1 MLQNYIRIAWRNLLK
16 HKAIS
21 LINLIGLSFSISF
34 CFLLFLYIRH
44 EQSYDT
50 FHRNGKRLFRMEM
63 THVWGNSPDQKS
75 QIVWPAKVAEDLVK
89 TFPQVKSVTRLKP
102 EGAQLVRVR
111 NEVFKEPNILYAD
124 ANFFQT
130 FSFPLLKGSSAGVLS
145 SLNGVVLSAS
155 AAKQLF
161 GNANPIGQTLTL
173 INDSAHLLTVSGVAA
188 DAPANS
194 SIQFDVVI
202 PVTANPDYT
211 ENMQSGFNEC
221 NYFYVAELAGGV
233 SVPAF
238 EKQLLPWIRSY
249 FNEYYSDFD
258 VKDRESFHWHF
269 RPLAEAH
276 YNASGDWGHYTSSR
290 NIYQLACLVL
300 VILLIASLNY
310 VLLTVS
316 NAAARSQEVGVRK
329 VMGAG
334 KRGIILQFWVET
346 QVIVV
351 IAVVIG
357 LSLAL
362 ILLPFFNQIMG
373 EELRFADLPGW
384 ETGLTAV
391 VLSIG
396 LGLLAGYYPALLL
409 SRMRAVSVIKSFRT
423 FKVNPRFSRILVVVQ
438 YTACIVLMM
447 AAFVIDRQMRYVSNK
462 DLGFD
467 KEQVLL
473 VENPSYDGDFT
484 RRVRER
490 LGAFAQTDPDIVGY
504 AGMAG
509 SLDGGGNDNGF
520 KLNGDQYWLRQVS
533 VDYNYFN
540 FLGLKFVQG
549 RPFSPDIRMDTSA
562 KIRPSVINETLFKL
576 LGKDAQLGVYNKTI
590 RSTIIGV
597 VKDYHFESLS
607 KTIMPEQHVLLGG
620 YQRYFM
626 FKVRAGKTREVVERL
641 GKEWRQITGSYPF
654 DYTFLD
660 EAVAAMYKPEMR
672 WQSAI
677 RNASLFA
684 IFISCLG
691 LFGLSAINAANRTKE
706 IGIRKV
712 LGASIRDIAVLLSR
726 SFVGMVVVALLI
738 ATPVA
743 WWLMNGWLE
752 DFAYRIHISW
762 WMFGLVGLCALVIA
776 LGTVSIQ
783 AIRAA
788 VVNPVD
794 SLRTE

>member
-21 LINLIGLSFSISF
+21 LINLIGLSLSISF

-50 FHRNGKRLFRMEM
+50 FHKKGKHLFRMEM
-63 THVWGNSPDQKS
+63 TQAWGNSTDQKS
-75 QIVWPAKVAEDLVK
+75 QIVWPAKVAQDMVA
-89 TFPQVKSVTRLKP
+89 TFPEVRSITRLKP
-102 EGAQLVRVR
+102 EGAQLVKVR
-111 NEVFKEPNILYAD
+111 NAVFKEPNILYAD

-130 FSFPLLKGSSAGVLS
+130 FSFPLLKGSPARALS

-173 INDSAHLLTVSGVAA
+173 VDDTAHLLTVSAVAA

-194 SIQFDVVI
+194 SLQFDVVI

-221 NYFYVAELAGGV
+221 SYFYIAELADGV
-233 SVPAF
+233 SAPAF

-249 FNEYYSDFD
+249 FKEYYSDFD
-258 VKDRESFHWHF
+258 VKDKDSFHWHF
-269 RPLAEAH
+269 RLLSEAH
-276 YNASGDWGHYTSSR
+276 YNASGDWGHYTSAR

-334 KRGIILQFWVET
+334 KRSIILQFWVET
-346 QVIVV
+346 QVVV
-351 IAVVIG
+351 GIAVVIG
-357 LSLAL
+357 LNLAL
-362 ILLPFFNQIMG
+362 ILLPFFNQLMG
-373 EELRFADLPGW
+373 EELRFGDLSGW
-384 ETGLTAV
+384 ETMLATV
-391 VLSIG
+391 VLCVG

-409 SRMRAVSVIKSFRT
+409 SKMRVVSVIKSFRT
-423 FKVNPRFSRILVVVQ
+423 FKVNPRFSKILVVAQ

-447 AAFVIDRQMRYVSNK
+447 AAFVIDRQMRFVSNK

-473 VENPSYDGDFT
+473 IENPTYDAGFT
-484 RRVRER
+484 KRVRER
-490 LGAFAQTDPDIVGY
+490 LGTFAQTDPDIMGY
-504 AGMAG
+504 TGMAG
-509 SLDGGGNDNGF
+509 SLDGEGNDNGF
-520 KLNGDQYWLRQVS
+520 KLNGSQYWLRQVS

-540 FLGLKFVQG
+540 LLGLKFVQG
-549 RPFSPDIRMDTSA
+549 RPFSPDMRMDTST
-562 KIRPSVINETLFKL
+562 KLRPSVVNETLFNM

-607 KTIMPEQHVLLGG
+607 KAIMPEQHVLLRD
-620 YQRYFM
+620 YQRYFI
-626 FKVRAGKTREVVERL
+626 FKIRAGKTEKVLSSVE
-641 GKEWRQITGSYPF
+641 KEWRQITGNYPF
-654 DYTFLD
+654 EFTFLD
-660 EAVAAMYKPEMR
+660 DSISAMYKPEMR
-672 WQSAI
+672 WQSVI
-677 RNASLFA
+677 RSACLFA

-726 SFVGMVVVALLI
+726 SFVGMVVIALLI
-738 ATPVA
+738 ATPAA

-788 VVNPVD
+788 VANPAD